1 MVAEP
6 LSKQTGERAYHNWRE
21 RCIEFC
27 QLWVSRCYVLDHFF
41 YLILFFVYSPFTFV
55 LACQGI
61 GETTGLLEISV
72 TDAFFPVIFPT
83 KRDLCQRFA
92 KISLILSFFL
102 HPFGCGLCF
111 LLIKKI

>member
-1 MVAEP
+1 MYRI
-6 LSKQTGERAYHNWRE
+6 LSALGE
-21 RCIEFC
+21 
-27 QLWVSRCYVLDHFF
+27 SVLCSCSLLLFDF
-41 YLILFFVYSPFTFV
+41 FFVYSPFTFV

-72 TDAFFPVIFPT
+72 TDAFFPVTFPT

>member
-27 QLWVSRCYVLDHFF
+27 QLWVSRCYVLAHFF

-72 TDAFFPVIFPT
+72 TDAFFSGYISYIERPLPKICKNIF
-83 KRDLCQRFA
+83 D
-92 KISLILSFFL
+92 SLLFSAPIRLWVVFL
-102 HPFGCGLCF
+102 TD
-111 LLIKKI
+111 